1 METLVNL
8 AKLAAENS
16 LQLLDQIP
24 KENIGDIRRQL
35 KKSCL
40 SIPSNVS
47 EGLGRRSKSVKD
59 CNRFFAIALG
69 STKEAITQFEILR
82 KLRPFYTKYIN
93 DTLSFLTGIEHA
105 LEFELGVWVLPAEE
119 KL

>member
-1 METLVNL
+1 MDTLINL
-8 AKLAAENS
+8 AKLAAEQS
-16 LQLLDQIP
+16 LYLLDQVP

-35 KKSCL
+35 KRSCL

-47 EGLGRRSKSVKD
+47 EGIGRRSKSVKD

-69 STKEAITQFEILR
+69 STKEAITQFEILQ
-82 KLRPFYTKYIN
+82 KVRPFYAKNIS
-93 DTLSFLTGIEHA
+93 DVLSFLFGIEHA
-105 LEFELGVWVLPAEE
+105 LEFELGVIVIPTEE